1 MSLPDIFIS
10 MFILRLT
17 FSRTSRK
24 NITVFFFNETSIM
37 NEFPILNEQQK
48 QQETRGEI
56 SENSETSVKYKAKK
70 AKLAIY
76 F

>member
-1 MSLPDIFIS
+1 
-10 MFILRLT
+10 
-17 FSRTSRK
+17 
-24 NITVFFFNETSIM
+24 M